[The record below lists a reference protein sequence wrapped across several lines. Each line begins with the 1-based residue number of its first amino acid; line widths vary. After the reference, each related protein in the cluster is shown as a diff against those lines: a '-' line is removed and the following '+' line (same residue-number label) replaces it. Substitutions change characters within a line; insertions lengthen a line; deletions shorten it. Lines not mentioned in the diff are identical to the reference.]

1 MKALTFRS
9 TSPCLGN
16 KDRSVC
22 YNLSDDLL
30 FLDLPD
36 FSVSLVTA
44 VGTVVRN
51 KNLYSH
57 VQKFEEVKL
66 SKLDNQ
72 FNQSRGNRKEHTL
85 LSLFSQSIASI
96 KSIKPVG
103 Y

>member
-1 MKALTFRS
+1 MRALAFRS
-9 TSPCLGN
+9 TSTCLDN

-22 YNLSDDLL
+22 YNLSDDLV

-44 VGTVVRN
+44 AGTVVRN

-85 LSLFSQSIASI
+85 LSLFSQSVASI
-96 KSIKPVG
+96 NSIKPVG